1 MNSKLRST
9 LAASAVLMAT
19 HASAAIT
26 FYEGEGFRGRAFT
39 TDKQVHNFARFGF
52 NDRASSVVVDRGRWE
67 VCDDA
72 GFHGHCVVLRP
83 GSYDTLRAMGMNN
96 RVSSVRPVGERA
108 HYVNEAPAPM
118 PAPTYEYR
126 RRPNEHVYEASVT
139 SVRAVVG
146 PPERRCWVE
155 RQEVVE
161 PPRGGEPN
169 VGGAIV
175 GGIIGGVL
183 GHQVGGGRGKDV
195 ATAGGAIAG
204 AAIGSNVG
212 REPGGPATV
221 QTRDVQR
228 CERGVSGPPQFWDV
242 TYHFRGIEHHAQF
255 SAPPGPT
262 ILVNG
267 KGEPR
272 Q

>member
-1 MNSKLRST
+1 MNSKLRSA

-19 HASAAIT
+19 QASAAIT

-72 GFHGHCVVLRP
+72 GFHGHCVVLRR
-83 GSYDTLRAMGMNN
+83 GSYDSLRSMGLNN
-96 RVSSVRPVGERA
+96 RVSSVRPVSEHAR
-108 HYVNEAPAPM
+108 HVNEAPAPV
-118 PAPTYEYR
+118 AVVPTYEYR
-126 RRPNEHVYEASVT
+126 RRPEERVYEANVT
-139 SVRAVVG
+139 SVRAIVG

-161 PPRGGEPN
+161 PPRASEPN

-195 ATAGGAIAG
+195 ATAGGAVAG
-204 AAIGSNVG
+204 AAIGANVG
-212 REPGGPATV
+212 RETTPGTV
-221 QTRDVQR
+221 QARDVQR
-228 CERGVSGPPQFWDV
+228 CERGASGPPQYWDV
-242 TYHFRGIEHHAQF
+242 TYHFRGVEHHAQMT
-255 SAPPGPT
+255 APPGPT
-262 ILVNG
+262 IFVNG
-267 KGEPR
+267 NGVPR